1 MTDTTQPT
9 LQDQLTDPSQ
19 TGVGPKPPEPAKQ
32 EPTPAPTPATEPTP
46 EPAKEPAKD
55 TPAPDVEPEPAPTE
69 FTKYGDPEADAI
81 VEFVQEAGMTPADAQ
96 EVFGKSVE
104 SGKLEDID
112 AVKLAAK
119 LGENKAKVV
128 LAAVKT
134 YFDRVQSQITDV
146 KNAVYGVVGGE
157 DNMKLIGE
165 WARTKEVSD
174 PAFKQKV
181 DTYRNMLKQGK
192 VEAELAAKEL
202 KALYN
207 SDPNN
212 KTLGTKQV
220 TGDNPGQTNFEPIT
234 KRQYFTEMEVAVRT
248 KDKAKIEQ
256 LNARRLASKAKGY

>member
-19 TGVGPKPPEPAKQ
+19 TGAGPKPPEPAKQ
-32 EPTPAPTPATEPTP
+32 EPAPTPVP
-46 EPAKEPAKD
+46 EPVPEPAKD
-55 TPAPDVEPEPAPTE
+55 TPAPDAEPEPTPAE

-81 VEFVQEAGMTPADAQ
+81 VDFVQEAGMTPADAK

-128 LAAVKT
+128 LAAVKS
-134 YFDRVQSQITDV
+134 YFDRIQVQITDM
-146 KNAVYGVVGGE
+146 KTAVFGVVGGE

-165 WARTKEVSD
+165 WARAKEVTD
-174 PAFKQKV
+174 PAFKEKV
-181 DTYRNMLKQGK
+181 DTYRDMLKQGK
-192 VEAELAAKEL
+192 VQAELAAKEL

-207 SDPNN
+207 ADPNN
-212 KTLGTKQV
+212 KTLGTKAV
-220 TGDNPGQTNFEPIT
+220 EGDTQGQNNFEPIT